1 MAALGFSLADCRF
14 PPEQPPRIFASAG
27 APPGPL
33 RSVAVEPHRCEFATG
48 ALNPSPLRDALRSLR
63 FGDLTGT
70 TTINARSSALLD
82 DSRPTGRFGII
93 VVGAAFVLA
102 LATFL
107 VFAGVTPII
116 PTATVVLILL
126 AGDGLVVLILIIL
139 ISMELARLKAARRA
153 ARAGARLH
161 SRFVALFALVAAI
174 PAIVTAVVAAVSV
187 EWAIN
192 PRFMSDVAAFIT
204 ESNQAT
210 ELYRE
215 SQCRALLRDVELT
228 AGDIGRSALLLQAD
242 PAQFKDYF
250 SSRAKT
256 LGFNAA
262 ALMKS
267 DGTPLIV
274 AEGSDAKLIARPD
287 PSDFR
292 DALNRE
298 ALCGFLG
305 VGNIFVGIR
314 PIPGAAGQFLYA
326 ARGIDP
332 LAAKVTGDAA
342 LVSNMW
348 GRFEAHRHSLEL
360 GFATVFVMLALTM
373 LFSAIWLG
381 LAFANRLVRP
391 IRRLIHAAD
400 EVASGNL
407 DVQVPTRRS
416 DGDLGHLGDTFN
428 KMTSELLRQQTGLIE
443 ANALNDE
450 RRAFIEAVLSGVPA
464 GVIGVDSDGIITIS
478 NAAAERLLGGDLG
491 LIGRPLNA
499 VQPSIGLI
507 WEQARSLRL
516 RLHQGQAT
524 VLRDGRERVLNV
536 RVTGNPG
543 RDGRASVITLD
554 DISDLVSAQRTA
566 AWADVARRI
575 AHEIRNPLTPIQLS
589 AERLKRRYGRHIV
602 EGREVFDQCTDTII
616 RQVDDI
622 KRMVDEFSSF
632 ARTPKARPARDDL
645 TDCVRQ
651 AVFLMR
657 VGRPD
662 ITFEEQLPN
671 EPVFADFDRRLVSQA
686 LTNVLKN
693 ATEGI
698 DALGEHN
705 GQGVVLT
712 TLSVDSADFA
722 EIAVSD
728 NGKGF
733 PREDRHRLFEP
744 YVTTRAEGTGLG
756 LPIVVK
762 IFEDHGGGVDLLDG
776 LERPDGN
783 LGAKVLMKLPLSRA
797 EPAATPSENERIGSS

>member
-1 MAALGFSLADCRF
+1 M
-14 PPEQPPRIFASAG
+14 
-27 APPGPL
+27 
-33 RSVAVEPHRCEFATG
+33 
-48 ALNPSPLRDALRSLR
+48 
-63 FGDLTGT
+63 TGT
-70 TTINARSSALLD
+70 TTINARSALLD

-139 ISMELARLKAARRA
+139 ISMELVRLKAARRA

-161 SRFVALFALVAAI
+161 SRFVALFSLVAAI
-174 PAIVTAVVAAVSV
+174 PAIVTAIVATVSV

-192 PRFMSDVAAFIT
+192 PRFMSDVGAFIN

-215 SQCRALLRDVELT
+215 SQCRTLLRDVELT

-262 ALMKS
+262 ALMKG
-267 DGTPLIV
+267 DGTPVVV
-274 AEGSDAKLIARPD
+274 AQGSDAKLIARPE

-292 DALNRE
+292 DAMNGE
-298 ALCGFLG
+298 ALCGFLSG
-305 VGNIFVGIR
+305 GNIFVGIR
-314 PIPGAAGQFLYA
+314 PIPGTAGQFLYA

-332 LAAKVTGDAA
+332 LAAKVTEDAA

-348 GRFEAHRHSLEL
+348 GRFEAHRHGLEL

-407 DVQVPTRRS
+407 HVQVPTRRS
-416 DGDLGHLGDTFN
+416 DGDLGHLGETFN
-428 KMTSELLRQQTGLIE
+428 KMTSELLRQQTGLID

-464 GVIGVDSDGIITIS
+464 GVLGVDNDGIVTIS
-478 NAAAERLLGGDLG
+478 NAAADRLLGGEHG

-499 VQPSIGLI
+499 VQPSIAFI

-602 EGREVFDQCTDTII
+602 EGRDVFDQCTDTII

-651 AVFLMR
+651 AIFLMR

-662 ITFEEQLPN
+662 ITFEEQLPD
-671 EPVFADFDRRLVSQA
+671 EPVFAEFDRRLVSQA

-698 DALGEHN
+698 DALVERKD
-705 GQGVVLT
+705 QGVVLT
-712 TLSVDSADFA
+712 TLSVDGADFA

-776 LERPDGN
+776 LERADGG
-783 LGAKVLMKLPLSRA
+783 LGAKVLMKLPLPRA
-797 EPAATPSENERIGSS
+797 EPAATPSENERIGSA

>member
-1 MAALGFSLADCRF
+1 MHGESGGFRF
-14 PPEQPPRIFASAG
+14 K
-27 APPGPL
+27 
-33 RSVAVEPHRCEFATG
+33 
-48 ALNPSPLRDALRSLR
+48 
-63 FGDLTGT
+63 DLTAT
-70 TTINARSSALLD
+70 TTIDRPGTARLD
-82 DSRPTGRFGII
+82 DSRPTGRIGVI

-107 VFAGVTPII
+107 VFAGFTPII
-116 PTATVVLILL
+116 PTDIVVMTLL
-126 AGDGLVVLILIIL
+126 GGDGLVVVILIVL
-139 ISMELARLKAARRA
+139 ISMEVAALRAARRA

-161 SRFVALFALVAAI
+161 SRVVVLFSLVASI

-187 EWAIN
+187 ERAIN
-192 PRFMSDVAAFIT
+192 PRFMTDVAAFID

-210 ELYRE
+210 QLYLE
-215 SQCRALLRDVELT
+215 SQCKGLLRDVELT
-228 AGDIGRSALLLQAD
+228 AGDIARSPLSLSAD
-242 PAQFKDYF
+242 RTRFQEYF
-250 SSRAKT
+250 GSRSKT

-262 ALMKS
+262 AVMKG
-267 DGTPLIV
+267 DGTPVEI
-274 AEGSDAKLIARPD
+274 AEGSDEKLFIKPSS
-287 PSDFR
+287 SDFS
-292 DALNRE
+292 DATNGE
-298 ALCGFLG
+298 AVCDLPV

-314 PIPGAAGQFLYA
+314 PIPGTDGQFLYA

-332 LAAKVTGDAA
+332 LAAKVVSDAA
-342 LVSNMW
+342 EVANVF
-348 GRFEAHRHSLEL
+348 GRFEAHRHRVEL

-381 LAFANRLVRP
+381 LAFANRLVGP
-391 IRRLIHAAD
+391 IRRLIRATD

-407 DVQVPTRRS
+407 QVQVPTRRS
-416 DGDLGHLGDTFN
+416 DGDLGHLGETFN

-464 GVIGVDSDGIITIS
+464 GVVGVDNDGVITIS
-478 NAAAERLLGGDLG
+478 NAAAERLLGGELG
-491 LIGRPLNA
+491 LIGRPVNA
-499 VQPSIGLI
+499 VQHSIGLI
-507 WEQARSLRL
+507 WEQAHSLRM

-524 VLRDGRERVLNV
+524 VLREGRERVLNV

-543 RDGRASVITLD
+543 RDDRASVITLD
-554 DISDLVSAQRTA
+554 DISDLVTAQRTA

-589 AERLKRRYGRHIV
+589 AERLKRRYGRHIL
-602 EGREVFDQCTDTII
+602 EGKDVFDQCTDTII

-632 ARTPKARPARDDL
+632 ARMPKARPARDDL
-645 TDCVRQ
+645 TDCVRK
-651 AVFLMR
+651 AIFLMR

-662 ITFEEQLPN
+662 ITFEEQVPD
-671 EPVFADFDRRLVSQA
+671 EPVLAEFDRRLVSQA

-698 DALGEHN
+698 DASGEHD
-705 GQGVVLT
+705 GAGAVLT
-712 TLSVDSADFA
+712 TLARDGANFA

-728 NGKGF
+728 NGIGF
-733 PREDRHRLFEP
+733 PREDRHRLIEP

-776 LERPDGN
+776 LMRADGGC
-783 LGAKVLMKLPLSRA
+783 GAKVLMRLPLHGVQQNGA
-797 EPAATPSENERIGSS
+797 PSENEKIGSS

>member
-1 MAALGFSLADCRF
+1 
-14 PPEQPPRIFASAG
+14 
-27 APPGPL
+27 
-33 RSVAVEPHRCEFATG
+33 
-48 ALNPSPLRDALRSLR
+48 
-63 FGDLTGT
+63 LTGT
-70 TTINARSSALLD
+70 TTINARGSAILD
-82 DSRPTGRFGII
+82 DSRPTGRFGVI
-93 VVGAAFVLA
+93 VVGAAFLLA

-107 VFAGVTPII
+107 VFARFTPIL
-116 PTATVVLILL
+116 PTPTVVWILL
-126 AGDGLVVLILIIL
+126 VGDGLVVIIL
-139 ISMELARLKAARRA
+139 IGLIGIELFGLRAARRA

-161 SRFVALFALVAAI
+161 SRFVGLFGLVAAI
-174 PAIVTAVVAAVSV
+174 PAIVTAVVAGVSV

-192 PRFMSDVAAFIT
+192 PKFMSDVASFIN
-204 ESNQAT
+204 EANQAT
-210 ELYRE
+210 QLYGDA
-215 SQCRALLRDVELT
+215 QCRALLRDAQLT
-228 AGDIGRSALLLQAD
+228 AGDIARSADQFQPD
-242 PAQFKDYF
+242 SAQFREYF

-262 ALMKS
+262 ALMRS
-267 DGTPLIV
+267 DGTIIQL
-274 AEGSDAKLIARPD
+274 AEGSDPKLIAKPEA
-287 PSDFR
+287 SDFR
-292 DALNRE
+292 DAVNGELVCQVLRT
-298 ALCGFLG
+298 GY
-305 VGNIFVGIR
+305 VFVAIR
-314 PIPGAAGQFLYA
+314 PIPKADGQFLYA
-326 ARGIDP
+326 ARAFDP
-332 LAAKVTGDAA
+332 LTAKVADDAA
-342 LVSNMW
+342 SASMMW
-348 GRFEAHRHSLEL
+348 ARFEADRRGIEL
-360 GFATVFVMLALTM
+360 AFATVFVMLALTM

-391 IRRLIHAAD
+391 IRSLIRATD

-428 KMTSELLRQQTGLIE
+428 KMTSELLRQQSGLIE

-464 GVIGVDSDGIITIS
+464 GVLGVDNDGIVTIS
-478 NAAAERLLGGDLG
+478 NAAAERLLGGGLG
-491 LIGRPLNA
+491 LIGRPLNE
-499 VQPSIGLI
+499 VQPSIGSI
-507 WEQARSLRL
+507 WEQARSRRL
-516 RLHQGQAT
+516 RFHQGQAT

-543 RDGRASVITLD
+543 RDNRASVITLD

-602 EGREVFDQCTDTII
+602 EGRDIFDQCTDTII

-632 ARTPKARPARDDL
+632 ARTPRARPTRDDL

-651 AVFLMR
+651 TLFLMR

-662 ITFEEQLPN
+662 ITFEERLPD
-671 EPVFADFDRRLVSQA
+671 EPVFAEFDRRLVSQA

-698 DALGEHN
+698 DALGEQHV
-705 GQGVVLT
+705 QGVIAT
-712 TLSVDSADFA
+712 TLSTDGSGFV

-733 PREDRHRLFEP
+733 PREDRHRLTEP

-762 IFEDHGGGVDLLDG
+762 IFEDHGGAVELLDG
-776 LERPDGN
+776 PERPDGGR
-783 LGAKVLMKLPLSRA
+783 GAKVLMRLPLRRA
-797 EPAATPSENERIGSS
+797 EHHTTPPENERIGSS